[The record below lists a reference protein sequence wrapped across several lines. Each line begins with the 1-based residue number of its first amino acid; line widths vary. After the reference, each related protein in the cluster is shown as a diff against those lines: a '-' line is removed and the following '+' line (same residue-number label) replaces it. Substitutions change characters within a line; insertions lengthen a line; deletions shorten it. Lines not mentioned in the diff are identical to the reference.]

1 MRSNNA
7 ALPTRLPTTP
17 ANSPGSRNK
26 MISPGTYRLT
36 TRWLLAVLVLCML
49 HATPVQAADE
59 AQPLPALTA
68 ERQAELMEQA
78 RQAMAAQKYD
88 DAIRIYTRLT
98 EEPAP
103 EIHQQALEYLGVARE
118 RNGQVAHAKALY
130 EDYLQRYPKD
140 DGAKRVSQR
149 LAGLTTAREEPPDEL
164 RRGKSRNAL
173 AHWDSHAG
181 ISQYYRRDVSSTDA
195 GGDTVDRSSL
205 DTGIDVTSRLRGA
218 DFDLGA
224 RFSGNNEYDFLAA
237 GDHQTRISS
246 LYIDGATSQRLLS
259 GRLGRQTS
267 TRGGVLGRFDGLFAG
282 YQLTP
287 TSRLNI
293 VTGYPVETTTA
304 TAIDT
309 ARPFYGLNVDL
320 GAPGS
325 AWELN
330 VYTIE
335 QRVGAI
341 TDRQAVGGEMRYFQ
355 ASRSMFAMLDYD
367 TLFNDVDLA
376 LLTGNW
382 LLPGNSNLSIVA
394 DHRRSPL
401 LMTSN
406 ALIGQT
412 ATSIDELRLSNSDDA
427 IQQLAQDRTATSDS
441 LMLGL
446 SRPVS
451 ARLQLSGDVTVSS
464 LSGTPASGGVA
475 ANDDTGNDYY
485 YSVQLVGNDLLKQGD
500 TAIVGLRFADTSS
513 AATTS
518 LMLNTRYPLG
528 DAWRVN
534 PRLRVDHREFSLA
547 AGDQWT
553 AAPSIRVNYRWRK
566 RYFFEIESGGEWSSR
581 RLSNTTD
588 RTTSS
593 YLSLGYRADF

>member
-1 MRSNNA
+1 M
-7 ALPTRLPTTP
+7 T
-17 ANSPGSRNK
+17 SPGVC
-26 MISPGTYRLT
+26 RLA
-36 TRWLLAVLVLCML
+36 TRWLLALLVLCML

-78 RQAMAAQKYD
+78 RQAMATQKYD
-88 DAIRIYTRLT
+88 DAIRLYTRLT

-103 EIHQQALEYLGVARE
+103 EIRQQALEFLGVARE

-130 EDYLQRYPKD
+130 EDYLQRYPKG

-164 RRGKSRNAL
+164 RRGKSRDAL

-224 RFSGNNEYDFLAA
+224 RFSGSNEYDFLTT

-246 LYIDGATSQRLLS
+246 LYIDGATPERWLS
-259 GRLGRQTS
+259 ARLGRQTS

-287 TSRLNI
+287 ASRLNI
-293 VTGYPVETTTA
+293 VTGFPVESSTA
-304 TAIDT
+304 TSVDT

-325 AWELN
+325 AWEFN

-355 ASRSMFAMLDYD
+355 ANRSMFAMLDYD

-412 ATSIDELRLSNSDDA
+412 ATSIDELRLSNTDDA

-500 TAIVGLRFADTSS
+500 TAIVGLRFADTDS

-528 DAWRVN
+528 NAWRVN
-534 PRLRVDHREFSLA
+534 PRLRVDYREFSLA

-581 RLSNTTD
+581 RLSDTTD